1 MILGEQ
7 LTIKQF
13 RSITKLKW
21 CVPVGIGHVKTYFE
35 DREDLRWVSNV
46 DNLPRNS
53 FNGLY
58 CILMLLDREFIPLYL
73 GKRSSMSSLRH
84 RIKCHFNYKQNEG
97 KKGRGQISGPLRLYY
112 TIRDMGV
119 SVEYFVSWVPLNGLS
134 SAEVDRAERRVL
146 SKIDFIGNKQNNG
159 DYRMEDLRD
168 FMKRS
173 HDYSLLV
180 DKIRKEEEEE
190 EDDEV

>member
-1 MILGEQ
+1 
-7 LTIKQF
+7 
-13 RSITKLKW
+13 
-21 CVPVGIGHVKTYFE
+21 
-35 DREDLRWVSNV
+35 
-46 DNLPRNS
+46 
-53 FNGLY
+53 
-58 CILMLLDREFIPLYL
+58 
-73 GKRSSMSSLRH
+73 
-84 RIKCHFNYKQNEG
+84 
-97 KKGRGQISGPLRLYY
+97 
-112 TIRDMGV
+112 MGV

-134 SAEVDRAERRVL
+134 SAEVDRAEYRVL

-180 DKIRKEEEEE
+180 DKIRKDEEEE